1 LRATEGSTLG
11 RDEAR
16 SRVAIQPIRS
26 AGQIL
31 RPAFAGDPDV
41 AAGRMMASF
50 GLKVNGR
57 IFTMHARGCFVAK
70 LPRARVDE
78 LVEACVGEHFDPG
91 HGRRMNEWISIGP
104 GRADWV
110 ALAREA
116 YAFVKSAG

>member
-1 LRATEGSTLG
+1 MTKNAKRSPATPAPMEHDPAFTP
-11 RDEAR
+11 
-16 SRVAIQPIRS
+16 VAD
-26 AGQIL
+26 
-31 RPAFAGDPDV
+31 AFAGDPDV

-91 HGRRMNEWISIGP
+91 HGRRMKEWISIGP